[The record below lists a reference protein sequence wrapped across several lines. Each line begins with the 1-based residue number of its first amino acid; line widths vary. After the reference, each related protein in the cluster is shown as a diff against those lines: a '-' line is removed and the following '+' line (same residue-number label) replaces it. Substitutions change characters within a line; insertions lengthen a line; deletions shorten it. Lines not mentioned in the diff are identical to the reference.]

1 MVLEKK
7 IFSSPEPKAQVRFSV
22 SDQNLSVEIDP
33 VVLERN
39 FLFLSLTSPSLA
51 ILLIFKLNVFCYLYH
66 TARNVRV
73 AEGIMF

>member
-7 IFSSPEPKAQVRFSV
+7 IFSSPEPKAQVRFSN
-22 SDQNLSVEIDP
+22 QNLSVEIGP
-33 VVLERN
+33 VVLERKY

-66 TARNVRV
+66 TARNERV